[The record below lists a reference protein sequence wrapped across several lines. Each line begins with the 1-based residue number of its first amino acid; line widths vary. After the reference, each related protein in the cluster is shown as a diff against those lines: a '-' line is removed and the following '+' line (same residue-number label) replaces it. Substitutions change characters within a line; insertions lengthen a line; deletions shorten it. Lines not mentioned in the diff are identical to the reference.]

1 MRFSL
6 FSILFLK
13 ALSFV
18 IFKKSVQINE
28 FLRIGKVEEVFYF
41 MKNKTKLIIGKFY
54 LIFVGRPHPSIIYLY
69 DSKHKTYLSIKFGTS
84 RGKHMTAVHPIQKDG
99 KEQYVNNRPFEG
111 TRSDYGDKELVDLKV
126 DERDSMVIEEIKKKK
141 PLRTKKAKKR
151 YK

>member
-1 MRFSL
+1 
-6 FSILFLK
+6 
-13 ALSFV
+13 
-18 IFKKSVQINE
+18 
-28 FLRIGKVEEVFYF
+28 
-41 MKNKTKLIIGKFY
+41 MKHKTKLIIGKFY

-111 TRSDYGDKELVDLKV
+111 TRSDYGDKELVDLKI
-126 DERDSMVIEEIKKKK
+126 DERDSTVIEEIKKKK